1 MRNLYE
7 DCKGYVFAWFISPP
21 SLNLC
26 TPQTL
31 QMRSRFSRL
40 VSSNYRS
47 RDGKIKALAR
57 TCGSSLT
64 THGNR
69 WSGEDFLVDH
79 GWPHMTSQCD
89 MTDMTS
95 PDSWRCRLCRLC
107 HSNISLCI
115 DYGWLWH
122 RLHRLASN
130 NHYKKK
136 QKKTAGIDVWNV
148 WHLSGATS
156 TALESPTLAT
166 TRLSRCR

>member
-31 QMRSRFSRL
+31 QMRSRFSRF

-47 RDGKIKALAR
+47 CVDGKIKALAR

-95 PDSWRCRLCRLC
+95 PDSWLCRLCRLC

-115 DYGWLWH
+115 DYGIG
-122 RLHRLASN
+122 
-130 NHYKKK
+130 HY
-136 QKKTAGIDVWNV
+136 T
-148 WHLSGATS
+148 HLRTWKFTHFRTWKFTHLRTWVSILYVNYQEIT
-156 TALESPTLAT
+156 
-166 TRLSRCR
+166 LSRIAKKEPRHL

>member
-1 MRNLYE
+1 MIHL
-7 DCKGYVFAWFISPP
+7 PP

-136 QKKTAGIDVWNV
+136 HKKTAGIDVWNV